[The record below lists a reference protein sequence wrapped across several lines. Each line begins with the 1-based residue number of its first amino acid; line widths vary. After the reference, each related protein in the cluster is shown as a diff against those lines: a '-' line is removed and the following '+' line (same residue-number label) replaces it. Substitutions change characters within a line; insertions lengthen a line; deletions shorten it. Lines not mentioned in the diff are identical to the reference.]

1 MSYEAGTSSP
11 TRSLPATLADS
22 GEHGAA
28 SAQQTAASLPA
39 SSIPGSTARPHMRF
53 LAPPLSGTRRP
64 YGSDTSQGHSPQRR
78 RRLSLPDDSGSTGA
92 DSEAMSEGETEHET
106 FVWGTNLVIA
116 DVQNRI
122 RRFMRGFTQE
132 GSSEALYTTLIKQ
145 EMDSEEVFL
154 NIDMLHMY
162 KYDSMLYV
170 QLIDYPGE
178 VIPLLDNEAR
188 SIATDL
194 IVGQLPEDKSCTVR
208 PFNLKENKV
217 IRDLDPDDL
226 NKLISVS
233 GMVTRTSNIIPD
245 LRIGLFR
252 CAACGKE
259 VQSYMM
265 GGVLEEPC
273 KCPEATCGKSMT
285 MQLMHNLSEYSDK
298 QLIKVQENPNAIPE
312 GETPHSVTFFAHDHL
327 VDMAKPGDR
336 VTITGIYKVEGMRVN
351 ARMSLLKSAF
361 KPFID
366 AVHISKD
373 ERTKKFT
380 TKHDDSMPNEFS
392 QEKTQQESEE
402 PAFQLGTSSKEQLE
416 AKEAELQEL
425 GADPDIYE
433 KLTASIAPSI
443 WQLDDVKKGVLC
455 QLFGGCTK
463 EWLGGRVRGEVNV
476 LLVGD
481 PGVSK
486 SQLLSY
492 VHKLAPRG
500 IYTSGKGSSA
510 DPETKEMVLESGALV
525 LSDQG
530 VCCIDEFDK
539 MSDNARSMLHE
550 VMEQQTVSVAKAGI
564 IATLNA
570 KTSVLACANP
580 VGSRYN
586 PRISVIDNIQMP
598 PSLLSRFD
606 LIYLILDKADEA
618 SDKKLARHLIALFY
632 DNPPENAQA
641 VIPMEKL
648 RDFIAFAR
656 ARCQPE
662 LTDEAGQDLVDAYR
676 TMRCHGTSKNC
687 ITATPRQ
694 LESTIRL
701 SEALARMRL
710 SPSVERYDVAE
721 AVRLMKVAMQQS
733 ATDPTTG
740 TIDMDCINIG
750 VSSSVRRARSQLSHR
765 VLALLK
771 TARSPL
777 TIMELVTQLNAQEE
791 IALRCRQ
798 MLRQEEVAKGIY
810 QQHQPRKCQIANGF
824 FVTGF
829 LVTGL
834 ATGKRGQSET
844 SLCVLWPK
852 LVHCIL

>member
-416 AKEAELQEL
+416 AKEAELQE
-425 GADPDIYE
+425 
-433 KLTASIAPSI
+433 
-443 WQLDDVKKGVLC
+443 
-455 QLFGGCTK
+455 
-463 EWLGGRVRGEVNV
+463 WLGGRVRGEVNV

-510 DPETKEMVLESGALV
+510 VGLTASVSKDPETKEMVLESGALV

-777 TIMELVTQLNAQEE
+777 TIMELVTQLNAQVSLPVNHLDVNE
-791 IALRCRQ
+791 ALQGLGREYKQLPDRRFQ
-798 MLRQEEVAKGIY
+798 ATVA
-810 QQHQPRKCQIANGF
+810 
-824 FVTGF
+824 
-829 LVTGL
+829 
-834 ATGKRGQSET
+834 
-844 SLCVLWPK
+844 
-852 LVHCIL
+852 

>member
-1 MSYEAGTSSP
+1 MPRTINAGTSSP

-416 AKEAELQEL
+416 AKEAELQE
-425 GADPDIYE
+425 
-433 KLTASIAPSI
+433 
-443 WQLDDVKKGVLC
+443 
-455 QLFGGCTK
+455 
-463 EWLGGRVRGEVNV
+463 WLGGRVRGEVNV

-510 DPETKEMVLESGALV
+510 VGLTASVSKDPETKEMVLESGALV

-777 TIMELVTQLNAQEE
+777 TIMELVTQLNAQVSLPVNHLDVNE
-791 IALRCRQ
+791 ALQGLGREYKQLPDRRFQ
-798 MLRQEEVAKGIY
+798 ATVA
-810 QQHQPRKCQIANGF
+810 
-824 FVTGF
+824 
-829 LVTGL
+829 
-834 ATGKRGQSET
+834 
-844 SLCVLWPK
+844 
-852 LVHCIL
+852 